1 MKRIAG
7 WLMAWLLVATLLP
20 RGARFVTSEDMTNP
34 LVTTAWGEEAVHKTH
49 PICGA
54 SCAHEGTHEE
64 LDWKPIKTE
73 AALREAEA
81 GHYYLAN
88 DIELKTRPAGGHLEW
103 NPKDGVVLCLN
114 GHSIKAAV
122 GYSFSII
129 GIPKNSRFILT
140 DCRTTG
146 SIANSKKAA
155 GYAVRV
161 SNEGSSFTMYG
172 GTITN
177 ASEGVFVSVPD
188 GFTMYGGT
196 ITGCSDYGVR
206 VFAKG
211 EAKLLGGTI
220 TGNAK
225 YGVCD
230 NDTLSIG
237 GNTTITDNGSRE
249 APCNVYKNST
259 GKNISLLGFTGEIGI
274 TTGTGPYS
282 GIDSAFACDV
292 PTDYAERVTSDK
304 GYALKLKDG
313 ILYLTCTSVTG
324 VTLDKTTADLTI
336 GETMTLTA
344 TVEPDNAS
352 GKTVM
357 WKTNAPEVAGVDE
370 NGVVTAVGPGT
381 AVITAAI
388 EGKEA
393 TCTVTVSGGSV
404 ADPASVAIV
413 GTPKVGETL
422 TAVVTGGMGELKYQW
437 NRSIGEAETPIEG
450 ATASTYV
457 VQEADVG
464 YRISVFINDDN
475 HTGDSCIPVLDVGP
489 VTAANAPTPGGHRH
503 HTGGSSATGID
514 ALLTA
519 PDAKSATDYSGG
531 IYGLTFKSYANFSS
545 FQGVQV
551 DGKTI
556 APANYIA
563 EEGSI
568 EVYLKAVYLRTL
580 AAGKHTVTILSSEG
594 NATAEFTVGGV
605 TTAPKTAD
613 AGTLVYL
620 TLALSSY
627 TGTALMV
634 RKNRK
639 EN

>member
-20 RGARFVTSEDMTNP
+20 LGARFVTSEDMTNP
-34 LVTTAWGEEAVHKTH
+34 LVTTAWGEEATHKTH

-54 SCAHEGTHEE
+54 SCTHEGTHEE

-73 AALREAEA
+73 GELCKAEA
-81 GHYYLAN
+81 GYYYLAN
-88 DIELKTRPAGGHLEW
+88 DIVLKTKPAGETLEW
-103 NPKDGVVLCLN
+103 KPKDVVVLCLN
-114 GHSIKAAV
+114 GHSIKADV
-122 GYSFSII
+122 GYSYSII
-129 GIPKNSRFILT
+129 GIPENSQFILT
-140 DCRTTG
+140 DCRDTG
-146 SIANSKKAA
+146 SIANSGEAA
-155 GYAVRV
+155 GCAVRV
-161 SNEGSSFTMYG
+161 SGGSSFTMYG

-177 ASEGVFVSVPD
+177 ASEGVYVSVPN

-206 VFAKG
+206 VFANG
-211 EAKLLGGTI
+211 EAKLLGGTL

-225 YGVCD
+225 YGVYD
-230 NDTLSIG
+230 IDTLSIG
-237 GNTTITDNGSRE
+237 GNTTITDNGSTE
-249 APCNVYKNST
+249 APCNVYKT
-259 GKNISLLGFTGEIGI
+259 WDAKNISLTNFTGKIGI

-292 PTDYAERVTSDK
+292 PADYAKRVTSDK

-313 ILYLTCTSVTG
+313 ILYLTYTSVTG

-336 GETMTLTA
+336 GDTMTLTA

-352 GKTVM
+352 GKTVS
-357 WKTNAPEVAGVDE
+357 WETNAPGVAGVDE
-370 NGVVTAVGPGT
+370 NGVVTAVGSGT
-381 AVITAAI
+381 AVITASI
-388 EGKEA
+388 EGKKA

-404 ADPASVAIV
+404 ADPASVTIT

-422 TAVVTGGMGELKYQW
+422 TAVVTGGVGKLTYQW

-475 HTGDSCIPVLDVGP
+475 HTGDSCIPVHDVGP

-605 TTAPKTAD
+605 MTAPKTAD

>member
-20 RGARFVTSEDMTNP
+20 LGARFVTSEDMTNP
-34 LVTTAWGEEAVHKTH
+34 LVTTAWGEEAAHKTH
-49 PICGA
+49 PICGV
-54 SCAHEGTHEE
+54 SCTHEGTHEE

-73 AALREAEA
+73 AELREAEA
-81 GHYYLAN
+81 GYYYLAN
-88 DIELKTRPAGGHLEW
+88 DIELKTMPAGETLEW
-103 NPKDGVVLCLN
+103 KPKDGVVLCLN
-114 GHSIKAAV
+114 GHSIKADV

-129 GIPKNSRFILT
+129 GIPKNSQFILT
-140 DCRTTG
+140 DCRDTG
-146 SIANSKKAA
+146 SIANSKIAA

-161 SNEGSSFTMYG
+161 SDEGSSFTMYG

-196 ITGCSDYGVR
+196 IMGCSDYGVR
-206 VFAKG
+206 VFANG

-220 TGNAK
+220 TGNAE

-237 GNTTITDNGSRE
+237 GNTTITGNGSTE
-249 APCNVYKNST
+249 APCNVYKNTS
-259 GKNISLLGFTGEIGI
+259 KNISLLGFTGEIGI

-292 PTDYAERVTSDK
+292 PADYAERVTSDK

-324 VTLDKTTADLTI
+324 VTLDKTTAALTI

-352 GKTVM
+352 GKTVS
-357 WKTNAPEVAGVDE
+357 WETNAPEVASVDE
-370 NGVVTAVGPGT
+370 NGVVTVVGSGT

-531 IYGLTFKSYANFSS
+531 IYGLTFKSSASFAS

-556 APANYIA
+556 APTNYIA

-568 EVYLKAVYLRTL
+568 VVYLKAVYLRTL

-594 NATAEFTVGGV
+594 NATSEFTVGGV
-605 TTAPKTAD
+605 ATAPKTFD
-613 AGTLVYL
+613 AGVGIYAVTAV
-620 TLALSSY
+620 LSV
-627 TGTALMV
+627 TGMAWTAKK
-634 RKNRK
+634 R
-639 EN
+639 ED

>member
-20 RGARFVTSEDMTNP
+20 LGARFVTSEDMTNP
-34 LVTTAWGEEAVHKTH
+34 LVTTAWGEEAVHENH

-54 SCAHEGTHEE
+54 SCTHSSTDA
-64 LDWKPIKTE
+64 LITDWKPIETE

-81 GHYYLAN
+81 GYYYLAN

-129 GIPKNSRFILT
+129 SIPKDSRFILT

-161 SNEGSSFTMYG
+161 SDEGSSFTMYG

-196 ITGCSDYGVR
+196 IMGCSDYGVR
-206 VFAKG
+206 VFANG

-220 TGNAK
+220 TGNAE

-230 NDTLSIG
+230 NDTLSIR
-237 GNTTITDNGSRE
+237 GNTTITGNGSTE
-249 APCNVYKNST
+249 APCNVYKNTS
-259 GKNISLLGFTGEIGI
+259 KNISLLGFTGEIGI

-292 PTDYAERVTSDK
+292 PADYAERVTSDK

-313 ILYLTCTSVTG
+313 ILYLTYTSVTG

-336 GETMTLTA
+336 GDTMTLTA

-352 GKTVM
+352 GKTVS
-357 WKTNAPEVAGVDE
+357 WETNAPGVAGVDE
-370 NGVVTAVGPGT
+370 NGVVTAVGSGT
-381 AVITAAI
+381 AVITASI
-388 EGKEA
+388 EGKKA

-404 ADPASVAIV
+404 ADPASVTIT

-422 TAVVTGGMGELKYQW
+422 TAVVTGGVGKLTYQW

-475 HTGDSCIPVLDVGP
+475 HTGDSCIPVHDVGP

-594 NATAEFTVGGV
+594 NATSEFTVGGV
-605 TTAPKTAD
+605 ATAPKTFD
-613 AGTLVYL
+613 AGVTAYAAAGLL
-620 TLALSSY
+620 SMGGLAF
-627 TGTALMV
+627 TV
-634 RKNRK
+634 RKRRT
-639 EN
+639 